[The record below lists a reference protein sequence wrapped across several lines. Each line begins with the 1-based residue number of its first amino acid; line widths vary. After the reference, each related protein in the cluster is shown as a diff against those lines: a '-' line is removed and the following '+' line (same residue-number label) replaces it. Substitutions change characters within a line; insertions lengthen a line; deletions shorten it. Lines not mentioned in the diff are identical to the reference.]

1 MKEQTDL
8 MGRIVGGWE
17 LSGIYTVN
25 SGLPLTATMSGG
37 GTVQYQGLTSIYNG
51 ATNGGLATDA
61 AGLGILGPSLAS
73 LRPNMVLKPSNSYG
87 QVNLKT
93 RLNWFNQTAFM
104 APSITG
110 FQVGNEGRGVVDGP
124 GYNRL
129 DVGIF
134 RNFKLYRGVVFTL
147 RGEGFNVLNHTN
159 WGTVGT
165 SATSSSFGQ
174 VTATRDPRILQV
186 AGKLNF

>member
-1 MKEQTDL
+1 
-8 MGRIVGGWE
+8 
-17 LSGIYTVN
+17 
-25 SGLPLTATMSGG
+25 
-37 GTVQYQGLTSIYNG
+37 
-51 ATNGGLATDA
+51 
-61 AGLGILGPSLAS
+61 
-73 LRPNMVLKPSNSYG
+73 
-87 QVNLKT
+87 
-93 RLNWFNQTAFM
+93 
-104 APSITG
+104 
-110 FQVGNEGRGVVDGP
+110 VVDGP